1 RCLPGIIADRRQRII
16 EPQNG
21 SAQYIKRISLCYRPI
36 GADFQRGLTVVGH
49 DDRLARGF
57 DLPEKFKRPSLELGF
72 RHLLVVHD
80 ALSKWSLRVVI
91 LAEND
96 YIK

>member
-1 RCLPGIIADRRQRII
+1 MNRTFAMTAIA
-16 EPQNG
+16 P
-21 SAQYIKRISLCYRPI
+21 
-36 GADFQRGLTVVGH
+36 ADIRYPQRGLTVVGH

-57 DLPEKFKRPSLELGF
+57 DLPEKFKRPSFELGF